1 MSFFLLFYIII
12 DRKDVILIKKDR
24 KQIRLKRKQK
34 ELLKEF
40 YLMPMISREYSRKQ
54 REEIKRKEKEVF
66 EKCKKLEL
74 ERK

>member
-1 MSFFLLFYIII
+1 M
-12 DRKDVILIKKDR
+12 KKDR

-54 REEIKRKEKEVF
+54 REEIKRKEKEV
-66 EKCKKLEL
+66 LEL
-74 ERK
+74 EIKVI

>member
-1 MSFFLLFYIII
+1 M
-12 DRKDVILIKKDR
+12 KKDR

-74 ERK
+74 KRNKVI